1 VEHVRPDQDQAD
13 AQRGSATAG
22 KVGAGGTGPET
33 GAVPGKTDAGGASGA
48 GGTIV
53 PKGGKPGA
61 NKPDANKPQQTA
73 GAWEADDGLMSA
85 FGVGDDPDGGAAA
98 GGGGH
103 RAERKGAPGG
113 GATSPDHAA
122 ESAAAPEDAHADEH
136 AAHERATEHAAGA
149 PGGGSLAG
157 GAGGGGLAGGALA
170 GGALAG
176 GALAGGGLGGGG
188 LAGGALAG
196 GASTASATPGGGLSG
211 GASTSASAGAVTT
224 GASTVDSLAGG
235 GQTATTTGATTAST
249 EPKVT
254 PNSAGNAE
262 ARPEG
267 DPGGGGGGDS
277 GGDSGGGSDSSDSGG
292 ESTSDEPGDVQ
303 AKSTGLVGSSAG
315 VHRAAAEGISGGG
328 GPLPYA
334 DKIQASFGHHDVGG
348 VVAHTGSAAQAANQA
363 IGAEA
368 YATGNHVAFGTAP
381 SLHTAAHEA
390 AHVVQQRAGVH
401 LKGGVGEAGDP
412 YERHADAVADRVVA
426 GQSATDL
433 LDQVSGGGGG
443 DAVVQ
448 RRPGAGGAAA
458 ISLDE
463 LRHAIDDNN
472 AANALV
478 GFRALSAADRR
489 ALAADRNLTI
499 RLVRLLEPADGL
511 TVLRDLRLTRSVAL
525 AVAAGARPAD
535 ADFLAR
541 VLQQLRLTT
550 PAALAGAWNDLRAN
564 PAFVVPAV
572 LMPVI
577 NASSVTAQQ
586 QAAFAATANGEA
598 MTRALASGVSPLQ
611 SLLRLAGNLTVV
623 RTTFVSR
630 PSFAR
635 WLLETEPVLES
646 LVAGSPDGAAWARA
660 MWGTPHEAIL
670 VQWIGRN
677 PAYWGQILGEAL
689 LRPAGGDA
697 TRLRASAPLANA
709 VFAAIGSVQGGNG
722 VAAVLG
728 ALRFTLAEK
737 IKAMSGASLLSA
749 ETLGLL
755 LNAPGTT
762 AAQQSTMTQ
771 DADAIRLIQTVSGG
785 RLPHEVLTILAT
797 DSTAFCAAVARRN
810 AFTAWVTG
818 TPSLLVQVIVAV
830 PNYNKWVDCF
840 RTLDNPT
847 LLLTAAADPAVQT
860 NFRTAIVARGAWH
873 WLVTRAPHPL
883 TDELQATALLAMF
896 GDGQGI
902 ALADKYQTWAALY
915 TTPLKR
921 TGENLVLTGTAGAV
935 PWERTYYA
943 VNPNDDAMNLFF
955 HQYRQLPRTHVNTAA
970 AIMMCEK
977 YRLKATVAGAVVFIN
992 DQVTPRV
999 PIPAPGKLPLD
1010 TSYYMNNNWIVM
1022 RSINGRGAPDARRI
1036 ASQYGAPEAVNTPGV
1051 DPVSGGTAQN
1061 MTLFANHATHE
1072 VGHAVGNRTLTR
1084 DGFNTTGDNW
1094 AKSFGNWNDSNG
1106 TAEGY
1111 ARICGFTPALEGANY
1126 TLTDVTDPTRTL
1138 VQTGLQIRTFLT
1150 GIAAGGPSSQAGH
1163 AIPTAFGGL
1172 QGAML
1177 ALQAEATIGPTI
1189 LFDTINT
1196 LWASLPGE
1204 GYHFPRGI
1212 AAGATLHFFCTRWGN
1227 KWVTYD
1233 ADCFRNKVSNY
1244 SVSSYKE
1251 MFAELYTAKFTGGRL
1266 PAANSRQNPAAFFD
1280 ALAHADPAE
1289 LGLTAP
1295 AASPGATP
1303 GGASTST
1310 TPGAAGA
1317 SGATPGGAAPD
1328 ATRAPGDRAGA
1339 PAPASTEEV
1348 FAAIPGHDGRPLG

>member
-1 VEHVRPDQDQAD
+1 
-13 AQRGSATAG
+13 
-22 KVGAGGTGPET
+22 
-33 GAVPGKTDAGGASGA
+33 
-48 GGTIV
+48 
-53 PKGGKPGA
+53 
-61 NKPDANKPQQTA
+61 
-73 GAWEADDGLMSA
+73 
-85 FGVGDDPDGGAAA
+85 
-98 GGGGH
+98 
-103 RAERKGAPGG
+103 
-113 GATSPDHAA
+113 
-122 ESAAAPEDAHADEH
+122 
-136 AAHERATEHAAGA
+136 
-149 PGGGSLAG
+149 
-157 GAGGGGLAGGALA
+157 
-170 GGALAG
+170 
-176 GALAGGGLGGGG
+176 
-188 LAGGALAG
+188 
-196 GASTASATPGGGLSG
+196 
-211 GASTSASAGAVTT
+211 
-224 GASTVDSLAGG
+224 
-235 GQTATTTGATTAST
+235 
-249 EPKVT
+249 
-254 PNSAGNAE
+254 
-262 ARPEG
+262 
-267 DPGGGGGGDS
+267 
-277 GGDSGGGSDSSDSGG
+277 
-292 ESTSDEPGDVQ
+292 
-303 AKSTGLVGSSAG
+303 
-315 VHRAAAEGISGGG
+315 
-328 GPLPYA
+328 
-334 DKIQASFGHHDVGG
+334 

-368 YATGNHVAFGTAP
+368 YATGNHVAFGATP

-433 LDQVSGGGGG
+433 LDQASGGGGG
-443 DAVVQ
+443 GAAVQ
-448 RRPGAGGAAA
+448 LRPGSGGAA

-472 AANALV
+472 PANALV

-489 ALAADRNLTI
+489 ALAADRNLMI
-499 RLVRLLEPADGL
+499 RLVRLLEPTDGL
-511 TVLRDLRLTRSVAL
+511 TVLRDLRLTRPVAL
-525 AVAAGARPAD
+525 AVAAGARSAD
-535 ADFLAR
+535 ADFLSR

-550 PAALAGAWNDLRAN
+550 PAALGGAWNDLRAN

-598 MTRALASGVSPLQ
+598 MTRALASGISPLQ
-611 SLLRLAGNLTVV
+611 SLLRLAGNPTVV
-623 RTTFVSR
+623 RTTFTSR

-660 MWGTPHEAIL
+660 MWGTPHEAVL
-670 VQWIGRN
+670 VRWIGRN

-689 LRPAGGDA
+689 LRPAGADA
-697 TRLRASAPLANA
+697 ARLRASAALANA

-722 VAAVLG
+722 VAAVLT

-737 IKAMSGASLLSA
+737 IKALSGASLLTA
-749 ETLGLL
+749 ETLGLV

-771 DADAIRLIQTVSGG
+771 DGAAIALVQAVSVG
-785 RLPHEVLTILAT
+785 RLPHEVLTILAA

-810 AFTAWVTG
+810 AFTTWVTG
-818 TPSLLVQVIVAV
+818 TPSLLVQIIVAV

-847 LLLTAAADPAVQT
+847 LLLTAAADPAVQA
-860 NFRTAIVARGAWH
+860 NFRTAILARSAWH

-883 TDELQATALLAMF
+883 TDELQATALLALF

-902 ALADKYQTWAALY
+902 ALADKHQTWAALY

-955 HQYRQLPRTHVNTAA
+955 HQYRQMPRTHVNTAA

-977 YRLKATVAGAVVFIN
+977 YRLKATIAGADVFIN

-999 PIPAPGKLPLD
+999 PMPAPGKLSLD

-1084 DGFNTTGDNW
+1084 SGFNTTGDNW
-1094 AKSFGNWNDSNG
+1094 AKSFGNWDDSNG

-1111 ARICGFTPALEGANY
+1111 ARICGFTPALEGASY

-1138 VQTGLQIRTFLT
+1138 AQTGLQIRNFLT
-1150 GIAAGGPSSQAGH
+1150 GIAAGGPGSQAGH

-1189 LFDTINT
+1189 LFNTVNT

-1212 AAGATLHFFCTRWGN
+1212 AAGTTLHFFCTRWGN

-1266 PAANSRQNPAAFFD
+1266 PAANTRQDPAAFFD

-1295 AASPGATP
+1295 AGSPGATP
-1303 GGASTST
+1303 GGTATST

-1317 SGATPGGAAPD
+1317 SGASGGGASD
-1328 ATRAPGDRAGA
+1328 ATGAPGDRAGA

-1348 FAAIPGHDGRPLG
+1348 LATIPGHDGRPLA